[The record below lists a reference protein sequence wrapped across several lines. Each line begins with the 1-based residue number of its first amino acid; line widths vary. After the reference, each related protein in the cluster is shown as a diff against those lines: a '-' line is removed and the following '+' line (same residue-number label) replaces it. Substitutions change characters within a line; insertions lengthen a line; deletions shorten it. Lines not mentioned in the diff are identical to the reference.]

1 MPVAD
6 PLDGYQGEQFGR
18 EQQFGGRV
26 GFGRRPVVLVV
37 DFFYGCTDPA
47 YLGGGT
53 VGEAVDRTAALL
65 PAARAAGAPV
75 IYTVTQ
81 YRADGRDAGFFG
93 VKVPLL
99 RLLQEG
105 SKAVEIDGRVAQSPE
120 DHIVIKKMASA
131 FFGTPLQ
138 GLLAGLGTDTVIV
151 AGCTTSGCVRA
162 SVVDACSSGYRVIVP
177 RECVGDRAPG
187 PHEASLFDMDA
198 KYADIVG
205 LDDVLRRLERLH
217 D

>member
-1 MPVAD
+1 MAHH
-6 PLDGYQGEQFGR
+6 LDIYR

-26 GFGRRPVVLVV
+26 GFGSRPAVLVV

-47 YLGGGT
+47 YLGGGS
-53 VGEAVDRTAALL
+53 VGDAVDQTAALL
-65 PAARAAGAPV
+65 PAARAAGAPI

-81 YRADGRDAGFFG
+81 YRPDGLDAGFFG

-99 RLLQEG
+99 KLLQEG
-105 SKAVEIDGRVAQSPE
+105 SKAVEIDSRVAPDPS
-120 DHIVIKKMASA
+120 DHVIVKKMASA

-138 GLLAGLGTDTVIV
+138 SLLASLGRDTLIV
-151 AGCTTSGCVRA
+151 TGCTTSGCVRA
-162 SVVDACSSGYRVIVP
+162 SVVDACSGGYRVIVP

-198 KYADIVG
+198 KYADVVG
-205 LDDVLRRLERLH
+205 AADVRRYIEGLRA
-217 D
+217 

>member
-1 MPVAD
+1 VAG
-6 PLDGYQGEQFGR
+6 PLDIYH

-26 GFGRRPVVLVV
+26 GFGRRPAVLVV

-47 YLGGGT
+47 YLGGGS

-105 SKAVEIDGRVAQSPE
+105 SKAVEIDSRVAPSLE
-120 DHIVIKKMASA
+120 DHIVVKKMASA

-138 GLLAGLGTDTVIV
+138 GLLAGLGRDTVIV

-198 KYADIVG
+198 KYADVVG
-205 LDDVLRRLERLH
+205 LEDVLRQLERLH

>member
-1 MPVAD
+1 MSD
-6 PLDGYQGEQFGR
+6 PLDIYR

-26 GFGRRPVVLVV
+26 GFGRRPALLVV

-47 YLGGGT
+47 FLGGGS
-53 VGEAVDRTAALL
+53 VGDAVDETAALL

-81 YRADGRDAGFFG
+81 YRRDGLDAGFFG

-99 RLLQEG
+99 KLLQEG
-105 SKAVEIDGRVAQSPE
+105 SKAVEIDSRVAPE
-120 DHIVIKKMASA
+120 PGDHVMVKKMASA

-138 GLLAGLGTDTVIV
+138 GLLAALERDTVIV
-151 AGCTTSGCVRA
+151 TGCTTSGCVRA

-198 KYADIVG
+198 KYADVVNAG
-205 LDDVLRRLERLH
+205 EVLRYLGGQH
-217 D
+217 A

>member
-1 MPVAD
+1 MSD
-6 PLDGYQGEQFGR
+6 QLDIYR

-26 GFGRRPVVLVV
+26 GFGRRPAVLVV

-47 YLGGGT
+47 YLGGGS
-53 VGEAVDRTAALL
+53 VGDAVDHTAALL
-65 PAARAAGAPV
+65 PLARAAGAPV

-81 YRADGRDAGFFG
+81 YRPDGLDAGFFG

-99 RLLQEG
+99 KLLQEG
-105 SKAVEIDGRVAQSPE
+105 SKAVEIDSRVAPE
-120 DHIVIKKMASA
+120 PGDHVIVKKMASA

-138 GLLAGLGTDTVIV
+138 SLLAALERDTVIV
-151 AGCTTSGCVRA
+151 TGCTTSGCVRA

-198 KYADIVG
+198 KYGDVVG
-205 LDDVLRRLERLH
+205 VDEVRRYFGSAH
-217 D
+217 A

>member
-1 MPVAD
+1 MPD
-6 PLDGYQGEQFGR
+6 PLDIYR

-26 GFGRRPVVLVV
+26 GFGRRPAVLVV

-47 YLGGGT
+47 YLGGGSE
-53 VGEAVDRTAALL
+53 GKAVDRTAALL
-65 PAARAAGAPV
+65 PAARAAGAP
-75 IYTVTQ
+75 IFYTVTQ
-81 YRADGRDAGFFG
+81 YRPDAADVGLFG

-99 RLLQEG
+99 KLLQEG
-105 SKAVEIDGRVAQSPE
+105 SKAVEIDSRVAPSPE
-120 DHIVIKKMASA
+120 DHVIVKKMASA

-138 GLLAGLGTDTVIV
+138 GLLTALGRDTVIV
-151 AGCTTSGCVRA
+151 TGCTTSGCVRA
-162 SVVDACSSGYRVIVP
+162 TAVDACSSGYRVIVP

-198 KYADIVG
+198 KYADVVG
-205 LDDVLRRLERLH
+205 LEEVLRYLEGLN

>member
-1 MPVAD
+1 MPD
-6 PLDGYQGEQFGR
+6 PLDIYR

-26 GFGRRPVVLVV
+26 GFGTRPAVLVV

-47 YLGGGT
+47 YLGGGG
-53 VGEAVDRTAALL
+53 VGGAVDRTASML
-65 PAARAAGAPV
+65 PAARAAGVPV

-81 YRADGRDAGFFG
+81 YRPDGLDAGYFG

-99 RLLQEG
+99 KLLQEG
-105 SKAVEIDGRVAQSPE
+105 SKAVEIDSRVAPAPE
-120 DHIVIKKMASA
+120 DHVVVKKMASA

-138 GLLAGLGTDTVIV
+138 GLLASLGRDTLIV
-151 AGCTTSGCVRA
+151 TGCTTSGCVRA
-162 SVVDACSSGYRVIVP
+162 SVVDGCSAGYRVIVP

-198 KYADIVG
+198 KYADVVG
-205 LDDVLRRLERLH
+205 ATDVLRYLEGLRA
-217 D
+217 

>member
-1 MPVAD
+1 MAD
-6 PLDGYQGEQFGR
+6 PLDIYR

-26 GFGRRPVVLVV
+26 GFGLRPAVLVV

-47 YLGGGT
+47 YLGGAS
-53 VGEAVDRTAALL
+53 VGDAVDHTATLL

-81 YRADGRDAGFFG
+81 YRPDGLDAGFFG

-99 RLLQEG
+99 KLLQEG
-105 SKAVEIDGRVAQSPE
+105 SKAVEIDSRVAPE
-120 DHIVIKKMASA
+120 PGDHIIVKKMASA

-138 GLLAGLGTDTVIV
+138 GLLARLERDTVIIT
-151 AGCTTSGCVRA
+151 GCTTSGCVRA

-177 RECVGDRAPG
+177 RQCVGDRAPG

-198 KYADIVG
+198 KYADVVG
-205 LDDVLRRLERLH
+205 VAEALRYLGGAH
-217 D
+217 A

>member
-1 MPVAD
+1 MPD
-6 PLDGYQGEQFGR
+6 PLDIYL

-26 GFGRRPVVLVV
+26 GFGRRPAVLVV

-47 YLGGGT
+47 YLGGGS
-53 VGEAVDRTAALL
+53 VGKAVDRTAALL
-65 PAARAAGAPV
+65 PAARAAGAP
-75 IYTVTQ
+75 IFYTVTQ
-81 YRADGRDAGFFG
+81 YRPDAADVGLFG

-99 RLLQEG
+99 KLLQEG
-105 SKAVEIDGRVAQSPE
+105 SKAVEIDSRVAPSPE
-120 DHIVIKKMASA
+120 DHVIVKKMASA

-138 GLLAGLGTDTVIV
+138 GLLTALGRDTVIV
-151 AGCTTSGCVRA
+151 TGCTTSGCVRA
-162 SVVDACSSGYRVIVP
+162 TAVDACSSGYRVIVP

-198 KYADIVG
+198 KYADVVG
-205 LDDVLRRLERLH
+205 LEEVLRYLEGLN

>member
-1 MPVAD
+1 MPD
-6 PLDGYQGEQFGR
+6 PLDIYR

-26 GFGRRPVVLVV
+26 GFGRRPAVLVV

-47 YLGGGT
+47 YLGGGG
-53 VGEAVDRTAALL
+53 VGEAVDRTAPLL
-65 PAARAAGAPV
+65 RAARAARAPV

-81 YRADGRDAGFFG
+81 YRPDGLDAGLFG

-105 SKAVEIDGRVAQSPE
+105 SKAVEIDSRVAPSPE
-120 DHIVIKKMASA
+120 DHILVKKMASA
-131 FFGTPLQ
+131 FFGTPLA
-138 GLLAGLGTDTVIV
+138 GLLATLGLDTLIV

-187 PHEASLFDMDA
+187 PHEAPLFDMDA
-198 KYADIVG
+198 KYADVVG
-205 LDDVLRRLERLH
+205 LADVLRYLERL
-217 D
+217 DA

>member
-1 MPVAD
+1 MPD
-6 PLDGYQGEQFGR
+6 PLDIYL

-26 GFGRRPVVLVV
+26 GFGRRPAVLVV

-47 YLGGGT
+47 YLGGGS
-53 VGEAVDRTAALL
+53 VGKAVDRTAALL
-65 PAARAAGAPV
+65 PAARAAGAP
-75 IYTVTQ
+75 IFYTVTQ
-81 YRADGRDAGFFG
+81 YRPDAADVGLFG

-99 RLLQEG
+99 KLLQEG
-105 SKAVEIDGRVAQSPE
+105 SKAVEIDSRVAPSPE
-120 DHIVIKKMASA
+120 DHVIVKKMASA

-138 GLLAGLGTDTVIV
+138 GLLTALGRDTVIV
-151 AGCTTSGCVRA
+151 TGCTTSGYVRA
-162 SVVDACSSGYRVIVP
+162 TAVDACSSGYRVIVP

-198 KYADIVG
+198 KYADVVG
-205 LDDVLRRLERLH
+205 LEEVLRYLEGLN

>member
-6 PLDGYQGEQFGR
+6 PLDGYRGEELGR

-26 GFGRRPVVLVV
+26 GFGRRPAVLVV

-65 PAARAAGAPV
+65 RTARAAGVPV

-105 SKAVEIDGRVAQSPE
+105 SKAVEIDSRVAPFPE
-120 DHIVIKKMASA
+120 DHVVVKKMASA

-198 KYADIVG
+198 KYADVAG
-205 LDDVLRRLERLH
+205 LDDVLRRLERPH
-217 D
+217 A